1 MKKISFILLF
11 VLTLKAAGFS
21 SVVLNEVFYDPVGP
35 DAGYEWLELYNPTD
49 EPINLEGWILEKA
62 RTTFTE
68 IYEFEYIIIPAKGF
82 LLIGEEYVK
91 DADIKATLAF
101 TNAGSSTN
109 GVRIRCPDTGYTDTV
124 LYHEP
129 NSYDLTWDCGEHKTP
144 FVPTVQE
151 GNSLARKYDGVD
163 TDLPK
168 DWFECTNPT
177 PGTTNLYPIDLAIFK
192 ITLQKIEG
200 IYHLFTFIHNLST
213 EPVDNSEAHVD
224 IFVNNALWDS
234 YELPSI
240 APMDS
245 LEFSCPLGTLEEG
258 LYDISARV
266 ELPNDI
272 NPENNQAGTSI
283 LIGESPLVLNEIMF
297 RPSSGRTEWLE
308 LYNRS
313 SRDYHLND
321 FLITDYADREIRFSA
336 YIAADDYLIV
346 CRDSLNVMLYYP
358 NAPFHT
364 IVEADSWAP
373 LNVGGDVLT
382 LYDNYGLQLEQM
394 EYSGD
399 GSEHD
404 VSLERVN
411 PYLPPSEDNWGYSVI
426 GATPGR
432 QNSIYVVY
440 LPTQASLTANP
451 NPFAPLRGEY
461 SIISF
466 SLPEIIS
473 RVTVRIF
480 DIKGRMVR
488 KLADQ
493 ILQASSG
500 DFVWNGYSDDGR
512 RLPVGVYIINLEATS
527 QQSEKTYTERGT
539 VVIAR

>member
-1 MKKISFILLF
+1 MKKFSFILLLI
-11 VLTLKAAGFS
+11 LTARVYS

-49 EPINLEGWILEKA
+49 APIDMEGWILEKA
-62 RTTFTE
+62 QTTFTE
-68 IYEFEYIIIPAKGF
+68 IDTLESIIIPAKGF
-82 LLIGEEYVK
+82 LLIGEEFVE
-91 DADIKATLAF
+91 DADIKTTLAF

-109 GVRIRCPDTGYTDTV
+109 GVRISCPDTDYTDTV

-129 NSYDLTWDCGEHKTP
+129 NSDELTWDCGVHKIP

-168 DWFECTNPT
+168 DWFECTNLT
-177 PGTTNLYPIDLAIFK
+177 PGAPNLYPIDLAIFK

-213 EPVDNSEAHVD
+213 EGVDNSEAHVD
-224 IFVNNALWDS
+224 IFVNNNLFDS
-234 YELPSI
+234 YELPAI

-245 LEFSCPLGTLEEG
+245 LEFSCPIGTLEDG
-258 LYDISARV
+258 LFDISTRV

-283 LIGESPLVLNEIMF
+283 LIGESPIVFNEIMF
-297 RPSSGRTEWLE
+297 RPSSGRSEWFE

-313 SRDYHLND
+313 TRDYQLDD
-321 FLITDYADREIRFSA
+321 FLVTDYADREIRFSA
-336 YIAADDYLIV
+336 YIAADDYLVV

-358 NAPFHT
+358 NTPFHT

-382 LYDNYGLQLEQM
+382 LFDNYELQLEQM

-399 GSEHD
+399 GSQHD

-411 PYLPPSEDNWGYSVI
+411 PYLPPTEDNWGYSVI

-440 LPTQASLTANP
+440 LPTQASITANP
-451 NPFAPLRGEY
+451 NPFAPRRGEY
-461 SIISF
+461 TIISF
-466 SLPEIIS
+466 SLPEVIS

-480 DIKGRMVR
+480 DIKGRLVR
-488 KLADQ
+488 KLANQ
-493 ILQASSG
+493 VLQAYSG
-500 DFVWNGYSDDGR
+500 DFVWNGYSEDGR

-527 QQSEKTYTERGT
+527 QESEKVYTERET